1 LADTRDRLSASLAGR
16 YAVGQELGA
25 GGMAT
30 VYLADDLRHQRR
42 VALKVLHPGLAHALG
57 PERFRREIEI
67 AARLQHPA
75 ILTVFD
81 SGDAD
86 GLLWYTMPFI
96 EGESLRDR
104 LDRDR
109 ELPVELALSIT
120 REVADALDYA
130 HGEGVV
136 HRDIKPENILLT
148 RGHALVADF
157 GIARALSEESGRLTA
172 TGLAIGTPAYMSP
185 EQGDGDRQLDP
196 RSDVYS
202 LATVAYEMLTGEPPY
217 AGATARAVMTKR
229 LTDPVPSPRRLRQ
242 TVPLHAD
249 QAIVKGLAPAPAD
262 RYPTAG
268 DFARALSTLVEA
280 PAPPAPPRRRLGV
293 LIALGLMAG
302 AAVLALVLS
311 NREDPAVEQ
320 PSAVELHLAEGNQQ
334 LVRRT
339 PEATRLALAS
349 YQRALAEDSTNATVL
364 AKLGYTYTLFADWGW
379 EVEGLDAAQVRA
391 TALEYSERALRQ
403 DSTSAAAWLTRAYL
417 LTVNDPYRLHGAVE
431 AFTRAMALD
440 STSAEGW
447 YQFGQA
453 LMILGRNDEAA
464 AAYRRS
470 FALDPN
476 RPMTLM
482 SLSALSL
489 RAGRLAEARTLIDSA
504 INSSREASSPYVRVV
519 RGMTALAEG
528 DLRTARSNGELARA
542 MDSVFDAPARSLL
555 AMVEAAEGSA
565 AGANAQMDSALR
577 KVGPGSLSPTEVRF
591 LAVALVALRRF
602 DEALALI
609 ERVKPRGATLWF
621 YLSSTGFD
629 PIRQDPRFQRIYR
642 EADPTTP

>member
-1 LADTRDRLSASLAGR
+1 
-16 YAVGQELGA
+16 
-25 GGMAT
+25 
-30 VYLADDLRHQRR
+30 
-42 VALKVLHPGLAHALG
+42 
-57 PERFRREIEI
+57 
-67 AARLQHPA
+67 
-75 ILTVFD
+75 
-81 SGDAD
+81 
-86 GLLWYTMPFI
+86 
-96 EGESLRDR
+96 
-104 LDRDR
+104 
-109 ELPVELALSIT
+109 
-120 REVADALDYA
+120 
-130 HGEGVV
+130 
-136 HRDIKPENILLT
+136 
-148 RGHALVADF
+148 
-157 GIARALSEESGRLTA
+157 
-172 TGLAIGTPAYMSP
+172 
-185 EQGDGDRQLDP
+185 
-196 RSDVYS
+196 
-202 LATVAYEMLTGEPPY
+202 
-217 AGATARAVMTKR
+217 
-229 LTDPVPSPRRLRQ
+229 
-242 TVPLHAD
+242 
-249 QAIVKGLAPAPAD
+249 
-262 RYPTAG
+262 
-268 DFARALSTLVEA
+268 
-280 PAPPAPPRRRLGV
+280 
-293 LIALGLMAG
+293 
-302 AAVLALVLS
+302 
-311 NREDPAVEQ
+311 
-320 PSAVELHLAEGNQQ
+320 
-334 LVRRT
+334 
-339 PEATRLALAS
+339 
-349 YQRALAEDSTNATVL
+349 
-364 AKLGYTYTLFADWGW
+364 
-379 EVEGLDAAQVRA
+379 
-391 TALEYSERALRQ
+391 
-403 DSTSAAAWLTRAYL
+403 